1 MVTGGKQALD
11 GRGEARV
18 LCSLLPNR
26 EVPRGLSLPSP
37 PGAPRLASPA
47 DNLPWSPEVFLSP
60 AEPRL
65 SDPWASPSPLGHVLC
80 FWIRKRWD

>member
-1 MVTGGKQALD
+1 MEG
-11 GRGEARV
+11 ARPE
-18 LCSLLPNR
+18 SF
-26 EVPRGLSLPSP
+26 VPCCLTVRSPWGLSLPSP

-47 DNLPWSPEVFLSP
+47 DNLAWSPEVFLSP